1 MMLKYLNSKKSCE
14 LGFTVVELLIAML
27 LMVLVVIGVLRFM
40 AMVAVNQDAGGARH
54 NQATQTRIALSNIG
68 RDVAGVGFEPL
79 TSKTA
84 SGWFTNERLG
94 VTLSACTSPNCI
106 GQQLNVGTEVPQ
118 FWEGTTEPQA
128 HDCYGA
134 TNFADS
140 DIRTDRFSRKWVLV
154 YNQYSIVK
162 DAANLLTLRCKGNG
176 SVKPVNRILL
186 KQVNGA
192 QWALTEVFPN
202 RRMVS
207 LCIVTQEDAI
217 TADGSSTLT
226 DCSGK
231 NILAAA
237 NGTSAFYKTTVDMM
251 VRAVPFLA
259 GQ

>member
-1 MMLKYLNSKKSCE
+1 M
-14 LGFTVVELLIAML
+14 
-27 LMVLVVIGVLRFM
+27 
-40 AMVAVNQDAGGARH
+40 
-54 NQATQTRIALSNIG
+54 
-68 RDVAGVGFEPL
+68 
-79 TSKTA
+79 
-84 SGWFTNERLG
+84 
-94 VTLSACTSPNCI
+94 
-106 GQQLNVGTEVPQ
+106 
-118 FWEGTTEPQA
+118 
-128 HDCYGA
+128 
-134 TNFADS
+134 
-140 DIRTDRFSRKWVLV
+140 
-154 YNQYSIVK
+154 K